1 MQDAAAGRASR
12 RASTFHLVFLTY
24 SVVCSGAYGLE
35 QIVSESGPG
44 LALAL
49 LITLPFLW
57 GIPIS
62 LACAELSASYPIE
75 GGYYR
80 WVRAAF
86 GDFVGYQAG
95 WLVWLANLMTNAA
108 FAVLFA
114 SYLRYFL
121 PDLGTGGHY
130 VVALLLIWGTTL
142 LNCFGIRLVG
152 TTSVVLTCLIF
163 LPFLGLSV
171 LGLMHWSH
179 APFTPFVHPDKSPT
193 VALTDGL
200 MIALWLYGGYEKLT
214 PNAEEVENP
223 SRAFPIALAIAM
235 PMVIGS
241 YVIPTLAGLVA
252 CDGWRDW
259 GEAHFTVLAG
269 QVGGAPL
276 AAAMS
281 FGGLLSNTCI
291 LMVTILGQ
299 SRLPMVMAQDR
310 LFPRLFGR
318 VNLRYGTPTLS
329 LVAGGLAL
337 SLLASLP
344 FAALAGLFS
353 LVQVLAYVLI
363 CAALLNLR
371 RMARLGRPTGLA
383 AAAATSG
390 GGGSGAAVPAH
401 RLFRVPLG
409 ETGLLLLMLPVF
421 LLTAFVVARQLWPD
435 GSLGLRTIATDLLVF
450 ASGPATYF
458 LFRRHAGKGGAEG
471 SPGPS

>member
-1 MQDAAAGRASR
+1 MPAAPAGRAIR
-12 RASTFHLVFLTY
+12 RATTFQLVFLTY

-35 QIVSESGPG
+35 QIVSAAGPG
-44 LALAL
+44 LALTL
-49 LITLPFLW
+49 LLALPFLW

-62 LACAELSASYPIE
+62 LACAELSAHYPVE

-114 SYLRYFL
+114 SYLRFFT
-121 PDLGTGGHY
+121 PELGPAGHY
-130 VVALLLIWGTTL
+130 AVALALIWGTTL

-152 TTSVVLTCLIF
+152 ATSVILTCLIF
-163 LPFLGLSV
+163 LPFLGLSAG
-171 LGLMHWSH
+171 GLMEATH
-179 APFTPFVHPDKSPT
+179 APFTPFAHPDKT
-193 VALTDGL
+193 LAAALTEGL

-214 PNAEEVENP
+214 PNAEEVEDP
-223 SRAFPIALAIAM
+223 SRSFPIALAIAM

-241 YVIPTLAGLVA
+241 YVIPTVAGLVA

-269 QVGGAPL
+269 LIGGAPL

-281 FGGLLSNTCI
+281 IGGLLSNTCI

-310 LFPRLFGR
+310 LFPRPFGR
-318 VNLRYGTPTLS
+318 VNRRYGTPTFS
-329 LVAGGLAL
+329 LVAGAVAL
-337 SLLASLP
+337 SVLACLP

-363 CAALLNLR
+363 CAALLRLR
-371 RMARLGRPTGLA
+371 RNAVR
-383 AAAATSG
+383 G
-390 GGGSGAAVPAH
+390 GGATELLGPAPVAG
-401 RLFRVPLG
+401 RRPFRVPLG
-409 ETGLLLLMLPVF
+409 LPGMLAMLMPVF
-421 LLTAFVVARQLWPD
+421 GLTAFVVVRQLWPD
-435 GSLGLRTIATDLLVF
+435 EGVSGRAIATDLLVF
-450 ASGPATYF
+450 ASGPLTYA
-458 LFRRHAGKGGAEG
+458 LVRWRARRVEKQGNPAPRESSVGV
-471 SPGPS
+471 

>member
-1 MQDAAAGRASR
+1 
-12 RASTFHLVFLTY
+12 
-24 SVVCSGAYGLE
+24 
-35 QIVSESGPG
+35 
-44 LALAL
+44 
-49 LITLPFLW
+49 
-57 GIPIS
+57 
-62 LACAELSASYPIE
+62 
-75 GGYYR
+75 
-80 WVRAAF
+80 VRAAF

-121 PDLGTGGHY
+121 PELSPAGRY
-130 VVALLLIWGTTL
+130 LIALLPIWGTTI

-152 TTSVVLTCLIF
+152 MTSVILTGLIF

-171 LGLMHWSH
+171 MGLLQWNHP
-179 APFTPFVHPDKSPT
+179 AFVPFLNPDKGFAT
-193 VALTDGL
+193 ALTDGL

-235 PMVIGS
+235 PMVVGS
-241 YVIPTLAGLVA
+241 YLIPTFAGLVA

-269 QVGGAPL
+269 QIGGVPL

-281 FGGLLSNTCI
+281 IGGLLSNTCI

-318 VNLRYGTPTLS
+318 VSPKFGTPIVS
-329 LVAGGLAL
+329 LLAGSLAL
-337 SLLASLP
+337 SVLALLP
-344 FAALAGLFS
+344 FAELAGLFS

-363 CAALLNLR
+363 CAALLRLR
-371 RMARLGRPTGLA
+371 RRAPRDL
-383 AAAATSG
+383 
-390 GGGSGAAVPAH
+390 VPAAGETAQ
-401 RLFRVPLG
+401 RPFRVPLG
-409 ETGLLLLMLPVF
+409 GFGLLLLMLPVF
-421 LLTAFVVARQLWPD
+421 ALTAFVVERQLWPE
-435 GSLGLRTIATDLLVF
+435 GGPGLRMIATDLLVF
-450 ASGPATYF
+450 ASGPATWF
-458 LFRRHAGKGGAEG
+458 LVAWRARVGASG
-471 SPGPS
+471 RDPGTP

>member
-1 MQDAAAGRASR
+1 MQDASGGRAIR
-12 RASTFHLVFLTY
+12 RATTIQLVFLTY

-35 QIVSESGPG
+35 QMVSVAGPG
-44 LALAL
+44 LALT
-49 LITLPFLW
+49 LILVLPVLW

-62 LACAELSASYPIE
+62 LACAELSSRYPVE

-114 SYLRYFL
+114 SYLRYFV
-121 PDLGTGGHY
+121 PDLGTTGHY
-130 VVALLLIWGTTL
+130 LVALLLIWGTTL
-142 LNCFGIRLVG
+142 LNWFGIRLVG

-163 LPFLGLSV
+163 LPFLGLTAG
-171 LGLMHWSH
+171 GLLQWSH
-179 APFTPFVHPDKSPT
+179 APFVPFAHPDKAFAAAFT
-193 VALTDGL
+193 EGL
-200 MIALWLYGGYEKLT
+200 LIALWLYGGYEKLT

-241 YVIPTLAGLVA
+241 YLLPTFAGLVA
-252 CDGWRDW
+252 CDAWQDW

-269 QVGGAPL
+269 NVGGAPL

-281 FGGLLSNTCI
+281 LGGLLSNFCI

-310 LFPRLFGR
+310 LFPHLFAR
-318 VNLRYGTPTLS
+318 VNKRFGTPTPS
-329 LVAGGLAL
+329 LLAGSLAL
-337 SLLASLP
+337 SVLAFLP
-344 FAALAGLFS
+344 FQALAGLFS

-363 CAALLNLR
+363 CAALLRLR
-371 RMARLGRPTGLA
+371 SRSARGDAPAGLGLPPGPLA
-383 AAAATSG
+383 K
-390 GGGSGAAVPAH
+390 P
-401 RLFRVPLG
+401 FRVPI
-409 ETGLLLLMLPVF
+409 GLAGLTAILLPVF
-421 LLTAFVVARQLWPD
+421 GLTAFVVFRQLFPD
-435 GSLGLRTIATDLLVF
+435 GGLDRWTLATDLLVF
-450 ASGPATYF
+450 ASGPLTYA
-458 LFRRHAGKGGAEG
+458 LFGWRARGGKKQAN
-471 SPGPS
+471 PGPGQSLPGV

>member
-1 MQDAAAGRASR
+1 MQAASAGGVIQRAT
-12 RASTFHLVFLTY
+12 TFQLVFLTY

-35 QIVSESGPG
+35 QMVSAAGPG
-44 LALAL
+44 LALTL
-49 LITLPFLW
+49 LLLLPFLW

-62 LACAELSASYPIE
+62 LACAELSAHYPVE

-114 SYLRYFL
+114 SYLRYFV
-121 PDLGTGGHY
+121 PGLGTTGHY

-152 TTSVVLTCLIF
+152 TTAVVLTCLIF
-163 LPFLGLSV
+163 LPFLGLTV
-171 LGLMHWSH
+171 GGFLQWTH
-179 APFTPFVHPDKSPT
+179 APFTPFAHPDKSLST
-193 VALTDGL
+193 AFTDGL
-200 MIALWLYGGYEKLT
+200 LIALWLYGGYEKLT

-223 SRAFPIALAIAM
+223 ARAFPIALAIAM
-235 PMVIGS
+235 PMVVGS
-241 YVIPTLAGLVA
+241 YVLPTFAGLVA

-281 FGGLLSNTCI
+281 IGGLLSNTCI

-310 LFPRLFGR
+310 LFPPIFGR
-318 VNLRYGTPTLS
+318 VNPRYGTPTPS
-329 LVAGGLAL
+329 LLAGALAL
-337 SLLASLP
+337 SLLACLP

-363 CAALLNLR
+363 CAALLRLR
-371 RMARLGRPTGLA
+371 RLAARGEAPPGFA
-383 AAAATSG
+383 AAAPGRAR
-390 GGGSGAAVPAH
+390 V
-401 RLFRVPLG
+401 FRVPLG
-409 ETGLLLLMLPVF
+409 PGGLLALMLPVF
-421 LLTAFVVARQLWPD
+421 TLTAYVVVRQLWPEGGPD
-435 GSLGLRTIATDLLVF
+435 LKAIATDLLVF
-450 ASGPATYF
+450 ASGPLTYA
-458 LFRRHAGKGGAEG
+458 LFGWRARKGGAEG
-471 SPGPS
+471 PLRPA

>member
-1 MQDAAAGRASR
+1 MQQVGAGRAIR
-12 RASTFHLVFLTY
+12 RATTFQLVFLTY

-35 QIVSESGPG
+35 EMVSAAGPG
-44 LALAL
+44 LALTL
-49 LITLPFLW
+49 LLLLPLLW

-62 LACAELSASYPIE
+62 LACAELSALYPVE

-114 SYLRYFL
+114 NYLRYFL
-121 PDLGTGGHY
+121 PNLSPATHY
-130 VVALLLIWGTTL
+130 AVALVPIWGATL

-152 TTSVVLTCLIF
+152 TTAVILTCLIF
-163 LPFLGLSV
+163 LPFLGLAAG
-171 LGLMHWSH
+171 GLLQWTHP
-179 APFTPFVHPDKSPT
+179 AFVPFAHPDKSFA

-241 YVIPTLAGLVA
+241 YVIPTFAGLVA
-252 CDGWRDW
+252 CDAWRDW
-259 GEAHFTVLAG
+259 GEAHFTTLA
-269 QVGGAPL
+269 QQIGGPML
-276 AAAMS
+276 AVAMS
-281 FGGLLSNTCI
+281 AGGLLSNTCI

-318 VNLRYGTPTLS
+318 VNLRYGTPTPS
-329 LVAGGLAL
+329 LLAGALAL
-337 SLLASLP
+337 SLLAFLP

-353 LVQVLAYVLI
+353 LVQVIAYVLI
-363 CAALLNLR
+363 CAALLRLR
-371 RMARLGRPTGLA
+371 RRAADGTPPPGLA
-383 AAAATSG
+383 AAATNPSQR
-390 GGGSGAAVPAH
+390 P
-401 RLFRVPLG
+401 FRVPLG
-409 ETGLLLLMLPVF
+409 ATGMLLVMLPVF
-421 LLTAFVVARQLWPD
+421 GLTAFVIARQLWPD
-435 GSLGLRTIATDLLVF
+435 GGLGLRTIATDLLVF

-458 LFRRHAGKGGAEG
+458 LFGWHARRGGMG
-471 SPGPS
+471 G

>member
-1 MQDAAAGRASR
+1 MQESFGGRPIK
-12 RASTFHLVFLTY
+12 RATTFQLVFLTY

-44 LALAL
+44 LALTL
-49 LITLPFLW
+49 LLVLPFLW

-62 LACAELSASYPIE
+62 LACAELSAHYPVE

-114 SYLRYFL
+114 SYLRYFI
-121 PDLGTGGHY
+121 PDLGATGHY
-130 VVALLLIWGTTL
+130 LVALALIWGTTL
-142 LNCFGIRLVG
+142 LNGFGIRLVG
-152 TTSVVLTCLIF
+152 TTSVLLTCLIF
-163 LPFLGLSV
+163 LPFLGLAV
-171 LGLMHWSH
+171 GGFAQWTH
-179 APFTPFVHPDKSPT
+179 APFAPFAHPDKT
-193 VALTDGL
+193 LAAAFTDGL

-214 PNAEEVENP
+214 PNAEEVEDP
-223 SRAFPIALAIAM
+223 SRSFPIALAVAM

-241 YVIPTLAGLVA
+241 YVLPTFAGLVA
-252 CDGWRDW
+252 CDAWRDW
-259 GEAHFTVLAG
+259 GEAHFTALAG
-269 QVGGAPL
+269 QIGGAPL

-318 VNLRYGTPTLS
+318 VSRKYGTPTPS
-329 LVAGGLAL
+329 LVAGALAL
-337 SLLASLP
+337 SVLACLP

-353 LVQVLAYVLI
+353 LVQVMAYVLI
-363 CAALLNLR
+363 CAALLRLR
-371 RMARLGRPTGLA
+371 RKVARGETPAGLA
-383 AAAATSG
+383 G
-390 GGGSGAAVPAH
+390 GTVEPA
-401 RLFRVPLG
+401 RRPFRVPLG
-409 ETGLLLLMLPVF
+409 SAGLLLILLPVF
-421 LLTAFVVARQLWPD
+421 ALTAFVVVRQLWPD
-435 GSLGLRTIATDLLVF
+435 GGLSLRMIATDVLVF
-450 ASGPATYF
+450 ASGPLTYA
-458 LFRRHAGKGGAEG
+458 LFGWRAKKGGAEG
-471 SPGPS
+471 QPRPA

>member
-1 MQDAAAGRASR
+1 MPTTPAGRAIR
-12 RASTFHLVFLTY
+12 RATTFQLVFLTY

-35 QIVSESGPG
+35 QIVSAAGPG

-49 LITLPFLW
+49 LLALPFLW

-62 LACAELSASYPIE
+62 LACAELSAHYPVE

-114 SYLRYFL
+114 SYLRYFT
-121 PDLGTGGHY
+121 PDLGPAGHY
-130 VVALLLIWGTTL
+130 IVALALIWATTL

-152 TTSVVLTCLIF
+152 TTSVILTCLIF
-163 LPFLGLSV
+163 LPFLGLSAG
-171 LGLMHWSH
+171 GLLQWTH
-179 APFTPFVHPDKSPT
+179 APFTPFAHPDKT
-193 VALTDGL
+193 LAAALTEGL

-214 PNAEEVENP
+214 PNAEEVEDP
-223 SRAFPIALAIAM
+223 SRSFPIALAIAM

-241 YVIPTLAGLVA
+241 YVIPTIAGLVA

-259 GEAHFTVLAG
+259 GEAHFTILAG
-269 QVGGAPL
+269 RIGGAPL

-281 FGGLLSNTCI
+281 IGGLLSNTCI

-318 VNLRYGTPTLS
+318 VNPRYGTPTFS
-329 LVAGGLAL
+329 LVAGAVAL
-337 SLLASLP
+337 SVLACLP

-363 CAALLNLR
+363 CAALLRLR
-371 RMARLGRPTGLA
+371 RNAARGATATQLLGPGARGDRRP
-383 AAAATSG
+383 
-390 GGGSGAAVPAH
+390 
-401 RLFRVPLG
+401 FRVPLG
-409 ETGLLLLMLPVF
+409 LPGMLAMLTPVF
-421 LLTAFVVARQLWPD
+421 ALTAFVVVRQLWPD
-435 GSLGLRTIATDLLVF
+435 EGVSGRAIATDLLVF
-450 ASGPATYF
+450 ASGPLTYA
-458 LFRRHAGKGGAEG
+458 LIRWRAGRGEK
-471 SPGPS
+471 PGNPEPRESSVGV

>member
-1 MQDAAAGRASR
+1 MPEASPGRAPR
-12 RASTFHLVFLTY
+12 RATTFHLVFLTY

-35 QIVSESGPG
+35 QIVSASGPG
-44 LALAL
+44 LALTL
-49 LITLPFLW
+49 LLVLPFAW

-62 LACAELSASYPIE
+62 LACAELSSYYPIE

-121 PDLGTGGHY
+121 PELSPAGRY
-130 VVALLLIWGTTL
+130 LIALLPIWGTTI

-152 TTSVVLTCLIF
+152 MTSVILTGLIF

-171 LGLMHWSH
+171 MGLLQWNHP
-179 APFTPFVHPDKSPT
+179 AFVPFLNPDKGFAT
-193 VALTDGL
+193 ALTDGL

-235 PMVIGS
+235 PMVVGS
-241 YVIPTLAGLVA
+241 YLIPTFAGLVA

-269 QVGGAPL
+269 QIGGVPL

-281 FGGLLSNTCI
+281 IGGLLSNTCI

-318 VNLRYGTPTLS
+318 VSPKFGTPVVS
-329 LVAGGLAL
+329 LLAGSLAL
-337 SLLASLP
+337 SVLALLP

-363 CAALLNLR
+363 CAALLRLR
-371 RMARLGRPTGLA
+371 RHVPGDLPGSGLVPA
-383 AAAATSG
+383 G
-390 GGGSGAAVPAH
+390 GGGAQRP
-401 RLFRVPLG
+401 FRVPLG
-409 ETGLLLLMLPVF
+409 AFGLLLLMLPVF
-421 LLTAFVVARQLWPD
+421 ALTAFVVERQLWPE
-435 GSLGLRTIATDLLVF
+435 GGLGLRTIATDLLVF
-450 ASGPATYF
+450 ASGPVTYL
-458 LFRRHAGKGGAEG
+458 LFGWHARKGVSGG
-471 SPGPS
+471 RPRVP

>member
-1 MQDAAAGRASR
+1 MQDAAPRRASR

-49 LITLPFLW
+49 LVTLPFLW

-62 LACAELSASYPIE
+62 LACAELSAFYPIE

-130 VVALLLIWGTTL
+130 AVALLLIWGTTL
-142 LNCFGIRLVG
+142 LNSFGIRLVG
-152 TTSVVLTCLIF
+152 TTSVILTCLIF

-171 LGLMHWSH
+171 LGLMQWSH
-179 APFTPFVHPDKSPT
+179 APFTPFVHPDKST
-193 VALTDGL
+193 AAALTDGL

-223 SRAFPIALAIAM
+223 SRAFPIALGIAM

-241 YVIPTLAGLVA
+241 YVIPTFAGLVA
-252 CDGWRDW
+252 CDNWRDW

-269 QVGGAPL
+269 QVGGVPL

-281 FGGLLSNTCI
+281 IGGLLSNTCI

-310 LFPRLFGR
+310 LFPRFFGR

-337 SLLASLP
+337 SLLACLP

-363 CAALLNLR
+363 CAALLRLR
-371 RMARLGRPTGLA
+371 RMARLGHPAGLA
-383 AAAATSG
+383 PAAAGA
-390 GGGSGAAVPAH
+390 SGAATPSH
-401 RLFRVPLG
+401 RPFRVPLG
-409 ETGLLLLMLPVF
+409 GTGLLLLMLPVF
-421 LLTAFVVARQLWPD
+421 LLTAFVVARQLWP
-435 GSLGLRTIATDLLVF
+435 GGGLSLRMVATDLLVF
-450 ASGPATYF
+450 ASGPVTYL
-458 LFRRHAGKGGAEG
+458 LFGWHARRGG
-471 SPGPS
+471 PGVHPPGL